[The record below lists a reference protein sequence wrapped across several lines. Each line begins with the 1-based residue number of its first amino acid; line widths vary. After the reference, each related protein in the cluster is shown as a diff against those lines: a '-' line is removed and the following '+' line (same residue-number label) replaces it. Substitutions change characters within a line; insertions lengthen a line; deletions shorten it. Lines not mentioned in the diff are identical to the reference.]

1 MNDREKGRMKDR
13 TEAQTSERLKK
24 EREDEGERAN
34 PRNRGVGL
42 KDHKAH
48 WQQASDKT
56 DGQRDG
62 KAEGWT

>member
-34 PRNRGVGL
+34 PRNRGLG
-42 KDHKAH
+42 
-48 WQQASDKT
+48 
-56 DGQRDG
+56 
-62 KAEGWT
+62 